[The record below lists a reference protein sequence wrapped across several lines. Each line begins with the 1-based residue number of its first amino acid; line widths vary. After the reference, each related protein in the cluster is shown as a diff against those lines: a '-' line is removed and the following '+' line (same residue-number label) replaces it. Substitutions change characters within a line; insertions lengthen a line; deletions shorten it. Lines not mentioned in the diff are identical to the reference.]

1 VGGLTQAAIIG
12 VVVALWLLLEGLPP
26 DLAIGL
32 GLAAGILVQMADDA
46 VDHIRARLR
55 SAARTSPALAQYSA
69 LIESLASSKEEGQ
82 STKR

>member
-12 VVVALWLLLEGLPP
+12 VVVVLWLLLEGLPP

-55 SAARTSPALAQYSA
+55 SVARTSPALAQYSA
-69 LIESLASSKEEGQ
+69 LFESLASSKEEGQ